1 MSPLACAFALVVG
14 SLSPPSWQPLI
25 LSRRR
30 YGVLKQ
36 FNPTKLVIDC
46 AAAVGLVTDRK
57 RATGMWAREKA
68 KRAAAAKE
76 Q

>member
-1 MSPLACAFALVVG
+1 M
-14 SLSPPSWQPLI
+14 
-25 LSRRR
+25 
-30 YGVLKQ
+30 LKQ

-57 RATGMWAREKA
+57 RATGMWAREKT